1 VEERGPA
8 ARILEKINRDVG
20 KLHGSIDASA
30 PIETLRP
37 KSRGLSS

>member
-1 VEERGPA
+1 VEERRLA
-8 ARILEKINRDVG
+8 AGILEEVNSDVG